1 MKKILLASVLS
12 VLPFVANAES
22 LNIKLMEKLN
32 NQGIS
37 WIEYSANPKKYE
49 KKLKD

>member
-1 MKKILLASVLS
+1 
-12 VLPFVANAES
+12 
-22 LNIKLMEKLN
+22 MEKLN

-37 WIEYSANPKKYE
+37 WIEYSANPKKYD